1 MDSMEM
7 LQKTGLNK
15 ALRDVQIIARARS
28 GESLNKIAADYG
40 ITGEAVRRLLIRR
53 GEGSVRTMRKENQAR
68 TLAQRDQLRE
78 LVEGWV
84 KLHPGC
90 SFEEIADEFREDVE
104 TVREAA
110 HGVQYLVLKG
120 GRRPNVAPSG
130 THAQW
135 HHADACA
142 AIATAAEVS
151 SPLTRE
157 KYDELRLEGRFQG
170 PSGAWITTRFPS
182 WRDACEQAGVQC
194 GEPRRAEYTKKWTND
209 DMLDWIGRYFMA
221 TLNGSASGYGE
232 WASATHGAPSG
243 STVRNALGS
252 WPKMREQALLRLR
265 DTWSL

>member
-1 MDSMEM
+1 
-7 LQKTGLNK
+7 
-15 ALRDVQIIARARS
+15 
-28 GESLNKIAADYG
+28 
-40 ITGEAVRRLLIRR
+40 
-53 GEGSVRTMRKENQAR
+53 MRKENQAR
-68 TLAQRDQLRE
+68 TFAQRDQLRE
-78 LVEGWV
+78 LVEVWV
-84 KLHPGC
+84 KLLPGC
-90 SFEEIADEFREDVE
+90 SFEEIADEFREDVGI
-104 TVREAA
+104 VREAA

-157 KYDELRLEGRFQG
+157 KYDELRLEGRFHG
-170 PSGAWITTRFPS
+170 PS
-182 WRDACEQAGVQC
+182 GVQC
-194 GEPRRAEYTKKWTND
+194 GEPRRAEYTKKWTTY

-252 WPKMREQALLRLR
+252 WPKMHEQALIRLR
-265 DTWSL
+265 ETWSL